1 MDLQALILD
10 YIFTER
16 AGVIAFLATFTYFI
30 FQQNKTLSTIEKELV
45 SLRDKVNRLVNRTDD
60 TTSDISSLSSRIS
73 NLSGAVSDATTVAEG
88 TKKELSMLAEGINSE
103 TVFNEAIDE
112 KINRKKN
119 DRKRWWDSPSP
130 NCCRLLF
137 VQTQSYQG
145 GTAGRKGLHAHCPEL
160 KAK

>member
-16 AGVIAFLATFTYFI
+16 AGVIAFLATISYFI

-103 TVFNEAIDE
+103 TVFNEAID
-112 KINRKKN
+112 
-119 DRKRWWDSPSP
+119 
-130 NCCRLLF
+130 L
-137 VQTQSYQG
+137 
-145 GTAGRKGLHAHCPEL
+145 ARKGSSADDIVAQTKLSKDQAETIVRFHGS
-160 KAK
+160 KV

>member
-1 MDLQALILD
+1 MDLQVLILD

-16 AGVIAFLATFTYFI
+16 AGVIAFLATIIYFI
-30 FQQNKTLSTIEKELV
+30 FQQNKTLSTIEQELV

-103 TVFNEAIDE
+103 TVFNEAID
-112 KINRKKN
+112 
-119 DRKRWWDSPSP
+119 
-130 NCCRLLF
+130 L
-137 VQTQSYQG
+137 
-145 GTAGRKGLHAHCPEL
+145 ARKGSSADDIVAQTKLSKDQAETIVRFHGS
-160 KAK
+160 KV